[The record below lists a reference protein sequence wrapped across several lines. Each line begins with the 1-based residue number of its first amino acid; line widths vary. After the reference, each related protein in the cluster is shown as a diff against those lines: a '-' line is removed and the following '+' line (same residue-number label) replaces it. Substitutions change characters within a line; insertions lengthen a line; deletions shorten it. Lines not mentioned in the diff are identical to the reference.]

1 MLYSLYIQ
9 GVHKITFYICVA
21 DSVCSSWRLSP
32 VLLNP
37 YPSLSRIFGECGP
50 PPHLLVG
57 SSASNGIR
65 RPAATFFS
73 VAGLLLA
80 GAPDGAYFRRCW
92 EWFTDCRAA
101 LGYVCIGNCKC
112 TVDSQFG
119 DSGCRLYHYETAVRK
134 VGYDPGT
141 LYGFGE
147 HRE

>member
-1 MLYSLYIQ
+1 MYIKL
-9 GVHKITFYICVA
+9 HFIY
-21 DSVCSSWRLSP
+21 
-32 VLLNP
+32 VLLMVYVP
-37 YPSLSRIFGECGP
+37 AGDLVLSSLTLTLHLAVSSGSAAP
-50 PPHLLVG
+50 PRRLLEG

-134 VGYDPGT
+134 VGYDLGT
-141 LYGFGE
+141 LYGFVE